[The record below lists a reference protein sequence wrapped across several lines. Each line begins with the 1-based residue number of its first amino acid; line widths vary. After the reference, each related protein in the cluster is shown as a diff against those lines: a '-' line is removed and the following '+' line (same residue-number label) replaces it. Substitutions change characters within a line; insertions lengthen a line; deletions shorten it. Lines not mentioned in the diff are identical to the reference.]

1 MNQKFCDFIN
11 RVMLAHPSS
20 HEVNYSEGI
29 DICSFFGIL
38 SS

>member
-1 MNQKFCDFIN
+1 MNKSFVISSTELS
-11 RVMLAHPSS
+11 VVHPPS